1 MLGVVFLNLDR
12 FKEIN
17 DTRGHAAGGIL
28 LQQVAERLAG
38 TLRSSDTIA
47 RLGGDEFTI
56 LIEATN
62 NVGEITAV
70 ADKVLAAFDRPF
82 ETEAGEVFTTTSIGI
97 TIYPFDDD
105 DREALLRNA
114 DIAMYHAEQE
124 RNSWQLYRA
133 DMNAHSVTRQ
143 NMEVEMRRAVERSE
157 FALYFQPQVRVDN
170 GKLVGFEALIRWNN
184 DKLGYVGPADFIPL
198 A

>member
-17 DTRGHAAGGIL
+17 DTRGHAAGDIL

-143 NMEVEMRRAVERSE
+143 NMGVEMRRAVERGE